1 MKNDYF
7 CQGVVFFL
15 LALTL
20 SSCSSLQSL
29 FGSRRSTAEKID
41 AVMQDFSAPDAP
53 GASVLVMRNDSVLF
67 KKGYGL
73 ANLEWNMAPKA
84 TEKIPVTTTTN
95 FRLASMTKQF
105 TAMCI
110 MMLHEEGK
118 LSYDDTLSR
127 FFDGLPGWGSIVT
140 VKNLLNHTSG
150 IVDYESLIPDSQTVQ
165 VHDSDVLNLVKS
177 VDPTYFTPGSKYQYS
192 NSGYS
197 LLSLIVQK
205 VSGERFADFLKK
217 HIFDVAGMPTSVAF
231 EKGISTVAN
240 RAYGY
245 SFENG
250 MWKLTDQSST
260 SAVLGDGGIYTNV
273 EELAKWYSA
282 LFAHTLVS
290 PETQQLAWT
299 RAKLNDDSLIDY
311 GFGWHFENYRGVEHP
326 LHGGSTMGFRNNVQ
340 VFPEQHLVVI
350 VLTNRNEGDPIV
362 QAHEIADLYLEK

>member
-1 MKNDYF
+1 MKKYF
-7 CQGVVFFL
+7 FYQGAVFFL
-15 LALTL
+15 LAFFL

-29 FGSRRSTAEKID
+29 FGSRRTTAEKID
-41 AVMQDFSAPDAP
+41 AIMQDFSAPDAP
-53 GASVLVMRNDSVLF
+53 GASVLVMKMKHGVTGANDSVLF

-73 ANLEWNMAPKA
+73 ANLE
-84 TEKIPVTTTTN
+84 EKIPVTTTTN

-110 MMLHEEGK
+110 MMLHDEGK
-118 LSYDDTLSR
+118 LSYDDTLSK
-127 FFDGLPGWGSIVT
+127 FFGGLPKWGNIVT

-165 VHDSDVLNLVKS
+165 VHDSDVLNLVKR
-177 VDPTYFTPGSKYQYS
+177 VDTTYFAPGSKYQYS

-197 LLSLIVQK
+197 LLALIVQK
-205 VSGERFADFLKK
+205 VSGQRFADFLKK
-217 HIFDVAGMPTSVAF
+217 HIFDVVGMPTSVAY
-231 EKGISTVAN
+231 ENGISTVAN

-250 MWKLTDQSST
+250 TWKFTDQSST

-282 LFAHTLVS
+282 LFVHTLVS
-290 PETQQLAWT
+290 LETQQLAWT
-299 RAKLNDDSLIDY
+299 RAKVNDGSDIDY
-311 GFGWHFENYRGVEHP
+311 GFGWHFENYRGIEHP
-326 LHGGSTMGFRNNVQ
+326 FHGGSTVGFRNNVQ
-340 VFPEQHLVVI
+340 VFPAQHLVVI

-362 QAHEIADLYLEK
+362 QAHEIAGLFLER

>member
-1 MKNDYF
+1 MKKYF
-7 CQGVVFFL
+7 FSQGIVFFL
-15 LALTL
+15 LAVFL
-20 SSCSSLQSL
+20 SSCASLHSL
-29 FGSRRSTAEKID
+29 FGIRHSTAEKID
-41 AVMQDFSAPDAP
+41 AIMQDYSAPDAP
-53 GASVLVMRNDSVLF
+53 GASVLVMRNDSILF

-73 ANLEWNMAPKA
+73 AELE
-84 TEKIPVTTTTN
+84 EKIPVTTTTN

-105 TAMCI
+105 TAMCM

-118 LSYDDTLSR
+118 ISYDDTLSK
-127 FFDGLPGWGSIVT
+127 FFDGLPKWGNSVT
-140 VKNLLNHTSG
+140 VRNLLNHTSG
-150 IVDYESLIPDSQTVQ
+150 IVDYESLIPDSQTTQ

-177 VDPTYFTPGSKYQYS
+177 VDTTYFVPGSKYQYS

-197 LLSLIVQK
+197 LLSLVVEK

-217 HIFDVAGMPTSVAF
+217 HIFDVVGMPTSVAF

-245 SFENG
+245 SREAVG
-250 MWKLTDQSST
+250 WKLTDQSNT

-282 LFAHTLVS
+282 LFSYKLVT

-299 RAKLNDDSLIDY
+299 RAKLNDGSVIDY

-340 VFPEQHLVVI
+340 VFPAEHLVVI
-350 VLTNRNEGDPIV
+350 VLTNRNEGDPIE
-362 QAHEIADLYLEK
+362 QAHEIADLFLE